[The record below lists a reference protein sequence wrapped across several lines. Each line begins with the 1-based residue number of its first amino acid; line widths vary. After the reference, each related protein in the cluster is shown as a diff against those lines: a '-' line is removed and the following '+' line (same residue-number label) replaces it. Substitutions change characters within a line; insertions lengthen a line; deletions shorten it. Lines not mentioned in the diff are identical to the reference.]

1 MCTSRF
7 SKTGDA
13 LPAVPP
19 ICCPHG
25 ARLLPAQCPFAARAV
40 PVCCPI
46 CCPRGGRCLI
56 YCLCGARSFACAVHR
71 SKRTHDRHNTAIDAH
86 RINTAQ
92 QLGIF
97 AQHSIAGNLYLCGT
111 APLGIFVRH
120 QAQLGISATQL
131 GISAQHNTTGNHC
144 AAALVQ
150 GGDLFVLGLVRFGQ
164 GSAGTCPNLP
174 KFRACPQLGHPR
186 TGSGRF
192 GQGSA
197 GTCPNLSKFRIL
209 PNLPKP
215 ARTCPP
221 TTPSL

>member
-97 AQHSIAGNLYLCGT
+97 AQHSIAGNLYLSIYAAQHRWESLCGT
-111 APLGIFVRH
+111 KHNWESLPHNWEFLRNTI
-120 QAQLGISATQL
+120 QLGITVRQL
-131 GISAQHNTTGNHC
+131 
-144 AAALVQ
+144 
-150 GGDLFVLGLVRFGQ
+150 
-164 GSAGTCPNLP
+164 
-174 KFRACPQLGHPR
+174 
-186 TGSGRF
+186 
-192 GQGSA
+192 
-197 GTCPNLSKFRIL
+197 LSKAATFSFWVWSGL
-209 PNLPKP
+209 DKVQPEP
-215 ARTCPP
+215 ARTCPSSGP
-221 TTPSL
+221 VHN